1 MSMYESYC
9 RSYQAAFRVATKF
22 LDWSEPI
29 LLKGAGSVRKLAETV
44 RKNGHDSVL
53 VVTDKGLMN
62 LHLLDGMFEEL
73 EKCGIK
79 YTVYD
84 GVQPNPTIPNI
95 EEAKALYEKNGCKA
109 IIAFGGGSSMDC
121 AKAAGARVVRPN
133 KPVRKMRGTFGVLKK
148 LPTLYAVPTTAG
160 TGSESTITAIVSD
173 PETHEK
179 YGLHDPN
186 LRPTYA
192 VLDAELTVG
201 LPPHITST
209 TGMDAL
215 THAVEAYIGQSNTKK
230 TAEEA
235 RIATRMI
242 FDNLETAYN
251 DGKNIQAREN
261 MLEASY
267 HAGIA
272 FRQAYVGYIHAIAHN
287 FGGMYGTPHGLANA
301 VIMPYVLDWYG
312 SSAHKALAEL
322 ADVAGIVTT
331 EKTDAEKAALI
342 IRRIREMNRD
352 MNIPEH
358 LEVKEKDIETIA
370 ERAMIEGNPLYPVP
384 KIMNKA
390 QCIMLIRKIGGLDK

>member
-1 MSMYESYC
+1 MGVYNFYC
-9 RSYQAAFRVATKF
+9 RAYQAAFRVAIPL
-22 LDWSEPI
+22 LDWSGPI
-29 LLKGAGSVRKLAETV
+29 PIKGAGSVKKLAETV
-44 RKNGHDSVL
+44 KQNGHDSVL
-53 VVTDKGLMN
+53 IVTDKGLMG
-62 LHLLDGMFEEL
+62 LHLLDGLFEEL
-73 EKCGIK
+73 NKCGVK

-95 EEAKALYEKNGCKA
+95 EEAKSLYEKNGCKA
-109 IIAFGGGSSMDC
+109 IIAFGGGSPMDC
-121 AKAAGARVVRPN
+121 AKVAGARVVRPN
-133 KPVRKMRGTFGVLKK
+133 KPVQKMRGTFGVLKK

-160 TGSESTITAIVSD
+160 TGSETTITAIVSD

-215 THAVEAYIGQSNTKK
+215 THAVEAYIGHSNTKR
-230 TAEEA
+230 TAECA

-242 FDNLETAYN
+242 FDNLETAYK
-251 DGKNIQAREN
+251 DGSNIKAREN

-267 HAGIA
+267 QAGIA

-312 SSAHKALAEL
+312 ESAHKSLAEL

-331 EKTDAEKAALI
+331 EKTDKEKAELFI
-342 IRRIREMNRD
+342 EKIREFNRN

-358 LEVKEKDIETIA
+358 LEAQEKDIPTIA
-370 ERAMIEGNPLYPVP
+370 ERAMYEGNPLYPVP
-384 KIMNKA
+384 KIMNKQ
-390 QCIMLIRKIGGLDK
+390 QCIELIRKIAGL